1 MNKELIELTKKYQQ
15 EFNLDYNS
23 LSIFK
28 LNRMMKFFIDSNIE
42 IKKELRL
49 VWGTYFGECL
59 NYLFEG
65 HWTELDQI
73 ELNDGRII
81 DPFEI
86 IDDFINHKKSVYVFF
101 HKLKSEYDK
110 SIKKGVNYSDSMD
123 EQISNKNIS
132 VDNNVNKKVKVH
144 PEIVGLS
151 GFSRIES
158 AEDILYIEELKERAR
173 KKLEFLEK
181 IDSSIKSYDEYELLH
196 KCSVTSVEFKE
207 IMEKLEYKVAINGD
221 GKIMYE
227 LSKEYYEF
235 FRLEE
240 IEEFLFWVFA
250 AARKGVDDAISL
262 MKYVKKQ

>member
-23 LSIFK
+23 ISIFK

-73 ELNDGRII
+73 ELNNGRII

-86 IDDFINHKKSVYVFF
+86 IDDYINHKKSVYVFF

-132 VDNNVNKKVKVH
+132 GDNNINKKVKVH

-207 IMEKLEYKVAINGD
+207 TMDKLKTLVAINGD
-221 GKIMYE
+221 GEIMYG
-227 LSKEYYEF
+227 LSKEYYENND
-235 FRLEE
+235 FRN
-240 IEEFLFWVFA
+240 IEESVFWLSA
-250 AARKGVDDAISL
+250 AAKKGVKEAVSL
-262 MKYVKKQ
+262 LEFIKKQ